1 MTAATVAVSSKRFLW
16 TMTQQKRLLILKLR
30 KDGMSYGEIAAAV
43 ALAKSEVFDAVKEM
57 MRLPAD
63 ITPDILETAEEDNKE
78 KS

>member
-1 MTAATVAVSSKRFLW
+1 
-16 TMTQQKRLLILKLR
+16 
-30 KDGMSYGEIAAAV
+30 MSYGEIAAAV

-63 ITPDILETAEEDNKE
+63 ITPEILETAEEDNKE

>member
-1 MTAATVAVSSKRFLW
+1 
-16 TMTQQKRLLILKLR
+16 MTQQKRLLILKLR

-57 MRLPAD
+57 LRLPAD
-63 ITPDILETAEEDNKE
+63 ITPEILETAEEDNKE